1 MFCLPRAV
9 AGSADVK
16 SILKQPI
23 PPDSDQSVCFE
34 GYWVPL
40 GKLEPNVDAKVKHI
54 QIYLYVLGQIFVY

>member
-1 MFCLPRAV
+1 MCCLPRAV
-9 AGSADVK
+9 VGSADMK

-40 GKLEPNVDAKVKHI
+40 GNLEPNVDAKVKYRFIHM
-54 QIYLYVLGQIFVY
+54 F